1 MTPDASNAP
10 ATLTPQISYELVEP
24 AQPRVVVVDLLDETM
39 GDPGQAA
46 QLGQQL
52 SALIRQ
58 DLPSRYV
65 LDFHK
70 VRQIGSTAFGAL
82 IGFILKVREA
92 GGRVG
97 ICNMH
102 NFVRFGADMIRMGD
116 FAEFAPDRQTAIEA
130 FLKE

>member
-1 MTPDASNAP
+1 MPADPSNSPTAE
-10 ATLTPQISYELVEP
+10 TPQISYELVEP
-24 AQPRVVVVDLLDETM
+24 DRPRVVVVDLLNDSL
-39 GDPGQAA
+39 GDPGHAA
-46 QLGQQL
+46 LLGQQL

-58 DLPSRYV
+58 DLPTRYV

-70 VRQIGSTAFGAL
+70 VRLIGSTAFGAL
-82 IGFILKVREA
+82 IAFILKVREA

-102 NFVRFGADMIRMGD
+102 NFVRFGADVIHMGD
-116 FAEFAPDRQTAIEA
+116 YAEFAADRQTAIDG

>member
-1 MTPDASNAP
+1 MPADASNASP
-10 ATLTPQISYELVEP
+10 EETAQISYELVEP
-24 AQPRVVVVDLLDETM
+24 AQPRVVVVDLLNETL
-39 GDPGQAA
+39 GDPGHAA

-58 DLPSRYV
+58 DLPRRYV
-65 LDFHK
+65 LDFQK
-70 VRQIGSTAFGAL
+70 VRVIGSTAFGAL
-82 IGFILKVREA
+82 IAFILKVRQA

-102 NFVRFGADMIRMGD
+102 NFVRFGADVIRMGD
-116 FAEFAPDRQTAIEA
+116 YAEFAPDRQTAIEA